1 MILRLKSDDKS
12 LSMAIDLDK
21 FYPKNTQKKAKLLTR
36 LVNRYADEET
46 TTAYR
51 KYIEKQLELWKRYQ
65 KTARE
70 NLSKQKVGTAIQKM
84 YRAELNSADR
94 VVKLFTVVVNEL
106 ELGRW

>member
-12 LSMAIDLDK
+12 FSMVVDLDR

-51 KYIEKQLELWKRYQ
+51 EYIEKQLELWKRYQ

-70 NLSKQKVGTAIQKM
+70 NLSKQREGTVIYRM
-84 YRAELNSADR
+84 YRTELNSADR

-106 ELGRW
+106 DLGRW

>member
-12 LSMAIDLDK
+12 FSMVVDLDE

-46 TTAYR
+46 TTSYR
-51 KYIEKQLELWKRYQ
+51 EYIEKQMELWKKYQ

-70 NLSKQKVGTAIQKM
+70 NLSKQKEGTVLYRM
-84 YRAELNSADR
+84 YRTELNSADR

>member
-1 MILRLKSDDKS
+1 MILRLKSNDKS
-12 LSMAIDLDK
+12 FSMVVNLDK

-51 KYIEKQLELWKRYQ
+51 EYIEKQLELWKRYQ
-65 KTARE
+65 KTAME
-70 NLSKQKVGTAIQKM
+70 NLSKQKEGTVIYRM
-84 YRAELNSADR
+84 YRTELNSADR

-106 ELGRW
+106 DLGRW